1 MITISPARLRKELFA
16 SIDSHFGELIRL
28 YDRFERENAD
38 NIDSINPNAFW
49 IWILD
54 NMTDVDAEIK

>member
-1 MITISPARLRKELFA
+1 MNISPARLRRELFVA
-16 SIDSHFGELIRL
+16 IDSHFGELIRL

-38 NIDSINPNAFW
+38 YPDVINPNAFW

-54 NMTDVDAEIK
+54 NMTDVDSENK